1 MVLNQIIIMMS
12 FAHDMFCSFEST
24 TLSYY
29 LRPWFSETLCLTK
42 LRIDCFEILI
52 NSHMLIFWAGQWQTF
67 QGTKFHLVSKVSLG
81 FIV

>member
-1 MVLNQIIIMMS
+1 MVLNQIIRMS